1 MPGGLIQI
9 VTYGSQDLFLTG
21 TPEITFFK
29 VVYRRHTNFSME
41 SIRVDFNDPVGFG
54 RTSTITIP
62 KIGDLMHKTYLEII
76 LPQID
81 LKRSDASNN
90 NFLDF
95 IKARNDYEIVQ
106 SFMGINRRAYSGS
119 ADIYVAENITDTL
132 RMETSINSVFNDVT
146 NQEPIDNFRNLL
158 ITTELNIPYR
168 YEEISMQSIANSVPN
183 DVEKDVLFD
192 ALNIGLSKS
201 IKTQKIFYDEF
212 NKKREENLDE
222 KNENIKFAWVDKVGH
237 ALIDLIEVN
246 IGGQKI
252 DKHYGHWIN
261 IWYELTAN
269 RDMEKIYNKMVG
281 NVDILTKFD
290 RNVKPKYILRIPL
303 QFWFCRNNGLALPLV
318 SMEYHDVT
326 LDVKFRNIED
336 VCYIENGKTIYISDK
351 LTNIFLDEVPNEL
364 ELNIESALL
373 IDYIYLDKNERRRF
387 AQSSHEYLIDQLQD
401 LEIKN
406 INQRILQCELNNFVH
421 PSKEIIWTAQQ
432 VKYLKNTDGY
442 TKLRWDNY
450 SLTDE
455 NKGNPI
461 LYSTIG
467 FHSYDR
473 VSRLE
478 GNYFNYVQPYETHST
493 TPSDGINMYSFSI
506 FPEEHQPSGSA
517 NLGRLSRI
525 VLTLEFDPSLF
536 PEETAENILNDEN
549 KIVLRI
555 YTRSLNILRFI
566 SGMGGIV
573 YAFG

>member
-29 VVYRRHTNFSME
+29 VVYRRHTNFAME

-54 RTSTITIP
+54 RTSSITIP
-62 KIGDLMHKTYLEII
+62 KIGDLMHKTYLEIT
-76 LPQID
+76 LPQINF
-81 LKRSDASNN
+81 KRSDASNN
-90 NFLDF
+90 NFLEFD
-95 IKARNDYEIVQ
+95 KARNDYEIVQ
-106 SFMGINRRAYSGS
+106 SFMNINRRAYSS
-119 ADIYVAENITDTL
+119 AADIFVAENITDKL
-132 RMETSINSVFNDVT
+132 RMETAINSVFNDSI
-146 NQEPIDNFRNLL
+146 NQEAIDNFRNLL
-158 ITTELNIPYR
+158 ITTELNVSYR
-168 YEEISMQSIANSVPN
+168 YDELSMESIANSIPN
-183 DVEKDVLFD
+183 DVKKDVLFD
-192 ALNIGLSKS
+192 ALNIGLNKS

-222 KNENIKFAWVDKVGH
+222 QNENIKFAWVEKIGH
-237 ALIDLIEVN
+237 ALIDLVEIN

-269 RDMEKIYNKMVG
+269 RYMEKIYNKMIG
-281 NVDILTKFD
+281 NVEVLTNFD
-290 RNVKPKYILRIPL
+290 RSIKPRYALRVPL
-303 QFWFCRNNGLALPLV
+303 QFWFCRNSGLALPLI
-318 SMEYHDVT
+318 SLEYQDVT
-326 LDVKFRNIED
+326 LEVKFRNIED
-336 VCYIENGKTIYISDK
+336 VCYIEKGKTIFISEK
-351 LTNIFLDEVPNEL
+351 LTNIFLDEAPNEL

-373 IDYIYLDKNERRRF
+373 IDYIYLDKKERRRF

-432 VKYLKNTDGY
+432 VKYLRNIDGY
-442 TKLRWDNY
+442 TKLRWNNY

-461 LYSTIG
+461 IFSTIG

-536 PEETAENILNDEN
+536 PDETAENILDDDNR
-549 KIVLRI
+549 IVVRI
-555 YTRSLNILRFI
+555 YTRSLNILRFV
-566 SGMGGIV
+566 SGMGGII